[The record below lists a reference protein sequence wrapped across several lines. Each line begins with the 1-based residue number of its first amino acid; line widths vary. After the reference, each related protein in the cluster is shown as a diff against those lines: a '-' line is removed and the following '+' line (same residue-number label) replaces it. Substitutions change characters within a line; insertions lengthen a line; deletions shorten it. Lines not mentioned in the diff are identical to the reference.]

1 MLITGTGII
10 TIAPVQVPIRVPVR
24 HYLVR
29 LYCISYTGHG
39 FLFVRWLVTYL
50 LVGEQLAYVLANTI
64 DTCTVPLPIGM
75 HDPLHVAAN
84 ADRSAYVHIAH
95 GALQR

>member
-1 MLITGTGII
+1 MLITGII
-10 TIAPVQVPIRVPVR
+10 IAPVQVPIRVPVR
-24 HYLVR
+24 HCLVR

-39 FLFVRWLVTYL
+39 FLFVCWLAAYL
-50 LVGEQLAYVLANTI
+50 LVAEQLNICSRNTI

-84 ADRSAYVHIAH
+84 ADRSAYVHIAN
-95 GALQR
+95 GVLQR